1 MTVSTKSFRFVRQKN
16 SQTRCGHEFRH
27 TSVAHVSM
35 FGGDL
40 FWHCNLR
47 HERRI
52 FASRFICLSALYWD
66 NLASQIGSWVEAMTS
81 HDWTLASIA
90 TLRQLW
96 DAGLSTAEIGRRMG
110 ISKNAVVGKAHR
122 LHLTPRA
129 APNRA
134 ILAKAWTDE
143 EDAFLTRVYGGFMT
157 AAEIGAR
164 MGRSK
169 SAIAHRAANLGLS
182 AGRRAS
188 QRSRGMVPRPAA
200 RARQEL
206 PCSVQRAASPLRP
219 SAATISG
226 VSSSAV
232 ERRAASLPV
241 ENLPEAVAETPPPRV
256 FSGTQCC
263 HPVGDRTCD
272 EPVQAN
278 ARGLKSPYCPEHFAL
293 IYAAP
298 PAKSATNPPH
308 AGWLKN
314 RLAMRAH
321 G

>member
-1 MTVSTKSFRFVRQKN
+1 
-16 SQTRCGHEFRH
+16 
-27 TSVAHVSM
+27 
-35 FGGDL
+35 
-40 FWHCNLR
+40 
-47 HERRI
+47 
-52 FASRFICLSALYWD
+52 
-66 NLASQIGSWVEAMTS
+66 
-81 HDWTLASIA
+81 
-90 TLRQLW
+90 
-96 DAGLSTAEIGRRMG
+96 
-110 ISKNAVVGKAHR
+110 
-122 LHLTPRA
+122 
-129 APNRA
+129 
-134 ILAKAWTDE
+134 
-143 EDAFLTRVYGGFMT
+143 MT

-206 PCSVQRAASPLRP
+206 PCSVQRAASPSRP
-219 SAATISG
+219 GAATISG
-226 VSSSAV
+226 VSSAV
-232 ERRAASLPV
+232 ERLGASPQV

-256 FSGTQCC
+256 FLGTQCC
-263 HPVGDRTCD
+263 YVIGDRTCD
-272 EPVQAN
+272 EPVRAN

-298 PAKSATNPPH
+298 PAKSANNPPP

>member
-1 MTVSTKSFRFVRQKN
+1 MY
-16 SQTRCGHEFRH
+16 
-27 TSVAHVSM
+27 
-35 FGGDL
+35 GGDL
-40 FWHCNLR
+40 FWPRNLR

-81 HDWTLASIA
+81 HDWTPASIA

-96 DAGLSTAEIGRRMG
+96 DEGLTATKIGMHMG
-110 ISKNAVVGKAHR
+110 LNKNQVIGKARR
-122 LHLTPRA
+122 LQLPR
-129 APNRA
+129 RA
-134 ILAKAWTDE
+134 SPRNVTLARQWTEAD
-143 EDAFLTRVYGGFMT
+143 DVTLRQLYGGFMT

-182 AGRRAS
+182 AGRRALPK
-188 QRSRGMVPRPAA
+188 SRGMVSRPAA
-200 RARQEL
+200 RAHREL
-206 PCSVQRAASPLRP
+206 PCSVQRAASPSRLG
-219 SAATISG
+219 AAPFSG
-226 VSSSAV
+226 VSSAV

-256 FSGTQCC
+256 FLGTQCC
-263 HPVGDRTCD
+263 HPMGDRTCN

-298 PAKSATNPPH
+298 PAKSATNPPP

-314 RLAMRAH
+314 RLAMRAR